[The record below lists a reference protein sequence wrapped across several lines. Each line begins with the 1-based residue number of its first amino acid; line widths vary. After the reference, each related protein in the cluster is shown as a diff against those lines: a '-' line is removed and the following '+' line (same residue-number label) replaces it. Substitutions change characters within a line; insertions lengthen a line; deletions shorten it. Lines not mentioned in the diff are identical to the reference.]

1 LKGFPQIFLNVF
13 LNLRPSLQSASIRVP
28 FLKAKV
34 ANEEHGL
41 NLLQTMDYSVVQQC
55 MHCGLCLPTCP
66 TFVETGRERSSP
78 RGRIALMRAIADG
91 ELELSREFAE
101 EMDYC
106 VGCLACQ
113 TACPAGVQYA
123 PLLEKGRAASENAGL
138 LDTPSR
144 RVYRWLGLR
153 LLMTRP
159 WLLRLV
165 ARGVAVQQIPS
176 VRKTLYKIG
185 AMRLAPKTLR
195 DLEPSAPPIDPPF
208 SDARIKA
215 VETPPAEWWSGK
227 PRARVAVLTGCV
239 QDISFARV
247 NRATVDVLLAAGCEV
262 VTPRTQPC
270 CGSLHAHNGDLEQAR
285 EQARRMLD
293 LFDWQGLR
301 AGPLA
306 FDGIDAVIS
315 NAGGC
320 GSHLRHYG
328 ELLADDQV
336 YASRAQAWDTK
347 LRDVQEFVWRV
358 VGSGQRAVGSEE
370 APQSQLE
377 KVLQL
382 PTTNPQPSAAA
393 ADSPTKRLTYDA
405 SCHLCHGQKVVS
417 QPVELLKRLPGY
429 QFVPLAES
437 DWCCGAAGVYT
448 MTQPEQAGKLLSRKL
463 GHIQAAKPDVLATAN
478 PGCMHQLNMACRDNA
493 SLSNV
498 KVVHPMELLAEA
510 VRSSIGT

>member
-1 LKGFPQIFLNVF
+1 
-13 LNLRPSLQSASIRVP
+13 
-28 FLKAKV
+28 
-34 ANEEHGL
+34 
-41 NLLQTMDYSVVQQC
+41 MDYSVVQQC

-78 RGRIALMRAIADG
+78 RGRIALMRSIADG
-91 ELELSREFAE
+91 ELPLSREFAE

-113 TACPAGVQYA
+113 TACPAGVQYVS
-123 PLLEKGRAASENAGL
+123 LLEKGRAASENAGL
-138 LDTPSR
+138 LDTPMR
-144 RVYRWLGLR
+144 QVYRWLGLR

-165 ARGVAVQQIPS
+165 ARGVAVQQIPWI
-176 VRKTLYKIG
+176 RRTLYKIG

-195 DLEPSAPPIDPPF
+195 DLEPSAPPIDAPF
-208 SDARIKA
+208 SDARIKT

-262 VTPRTQPC
+262 VTPRSQPC
-270 CGSLHAHNGDLEQAR
+270 CGSLHAHNGDLDQAK
-285 EQARRMLD
+285 EQARRTLD
-293 LFDWQGLR
+293 MFDWQGLR

-306 FDGIDAVIS
+306 FDSVDAVIS

-320 GSHLRHYG
+320 GSHLRHYAD
-328 ELLADDQV
+328 LLADDPN
-336 YASRAQAWDTK
+336 YATRAKAWDAK
-347 LRDVQEFVWRV
+347 VRDVQEFVWQV
-358 VGSGQRAVGSEE
+358 VGGGQQAVGSE
-370 APQSQLE
+370 ATPQSRLE
-377 KVLQL
+377 RVL
-382 PTTNPQPSAAA
+382 TREPSALAA
-393 ADSPTKRLTYDA
+393 GGATKRVTYDA

-417 QPVELLKRLPGY
+417 QPIELLKRVPGY

-448 MTQPEQAGKLLSRKL
+448 ITQPEQAGKLLSRKL
-463 GHIQAAKPDVLATAN
+463 GHLQAAAPDVLATAN
-478 PGCMHQLNMACRDNA
+478 PGCMHQLNLACRDDA
-493 SLSNV
+493 SLANV
-498 KVVHPMELLAEA
+498 RVAHPMELLAEA
-510 VRSSIGT
+510 CRASDAS

>member
-1 LKGFPQIFLNVF
+1 M
-13 LNLRPSLQSASIRVP
+13 SVP
-28 FLKAKV
+28 R
-34 ANEEHGL
+34 EHGL

-66 TFVETGRERSSP
+66 TFVATGRERSSP

-91 ELELSREFAE
+91 ELPLSREFAE

-113 TACPAGVQYA
+113 TACPAGVQYVT
-123 PLLEKGRAASENAGL
+123 LLEKGRASSENAGL

-165 ARGVAVQQIPS
+165 ARFVAVQQTPA

-195 DLEPSAPPIDPPF
+195 DLEPSAPPIDLPF

-215 VETPPAEWWSGK
+215 FETPPAKWWSGK

-262 VTPRTQPC
+262 VTPRSQPC
-270 CGSLHAHNGDLEQAR
+270 CGSLHAHNGD
-285 EQARRMLD
+285 
-293 LFDWQGLR
+293 R

-306 FDGIDAVIS
+306 FDGLDAVIS

-328 ELLADDQV
+328 DLLADDPD
-336 YASRAQAWDTK
+336 YASRAKAWDEK
-347 LRDVQEFVWRV
+347 VRDVQEFVWQV
-358 VGSGQRAVGSEE
+358 VGRGRRADGSEKT
-370 APQSQLE
+370 PLSRLE
-377 KVLQL
+377 QVLQSE
-382 PTTNPQPSAAA
+382 PSALAA
-393 ADSPTKRLTYDA
+393 GGATKRVTYDA
-405 SCHLCHGQKVVS
+405 SCHLCHGQKVVN
-417 QPVELLKRLPGY
+417 QPVELLRRVPGY
-429 QFVPLAES
+429 EFVPLAES

-448 MTQPEQAGKLLSRKL
+448 ITQPEQAAKLLARKL
-463 GHIQAAKPDVLATAN
+463 GHVKAAAPNVLATAN
-478 PGCMHQLNMACRDNA
+478 PGCMHQLNMACKNDA
-493 SLSNV
+493 SLAGV
-498 KVVHPMELLAEA
+498 RVVHPMELLAEA
-510 VRSSIGT
+510 CLASDAS

>member
-1 LKGFPQIFLNVF
+1 MAFKPQDT
-13 LNLRPSLQSASIRVP
+13 A
-28 FLKAKV
+28 
-34 ANEEHGL
+34 
-41 NLLQTMDYSVVQQC
+41 NLLETMDYSVVQQC

-66 TFVETGRERSSP
+66 TFVETGRERNSP
-78 RGRIALMRAIADG
+78 RGRIALMRSIADG
-91 ELELSREFAE
+91 ELELSRDFAE

-113 TACPAGVQYA
+113 TACPAGVEYA
-123 PLLEKGRAASENAGL
+123 SLLEKGRAASENAGL
-138 LDTPSR
+138 LDTPMR

-153 LLMTRP
+153 VLMTRP

-165 ARGVAVQQIPS
+165 AKWIALQQKPAV
-176 VRKTLYKIG
+176 RRTLYKIG

-195 DLEPSAPPIDPPF
+195 DLEPQAPPIDPPF
-208 SDARIKA
+208 SDARIKT

-262 VTPRTQPC
+262 VTPRNQSC
-270 CGSLHAHNGDLEQAR
+270 CGSLHAHNGDLETAK
-285 EQARRMLD
+285 EMARRTLD
-293 LFDWQGLR
+293 MFDWQGLR
-301 AGPLA
+301 GGPLA
-306 FDGIDAVIS
+306 FDSLDAVIS

-328 ELLADDQV
+328 NLLADDPAYV
-336 YASRAQAWDTK
+336 DRARAWDAK
-347 LRDVQEFVWRV
+347 LRDAQEFVWQLVGSAQGV
-358 VGSGQRAVGSEE
+358 VGGEE
-370 APQSQLE
+370 APLSRLE
-377 KVLQL
+377 KVLRHSAN
-382 PTTNPQPSAAA
+382 TSNEPSALAA
-393 ADSPTKRLTYDA
+393 GSAAKRLTYDA

-417 QPVELLKRLPGY
+417 QPVELLKRLPGH

-437 DWCCGAAGVYT
+437 DWCCGAAGVYS
-448 MTQPEQAGKLLSRKL
+448 MTQPEQAGKLLARKL
-463 GHIQAAKPDVLATAN
+463 VHVKAATPDVIATAN
-478 PGCMHQLNMACRDNA
+478 PGCMHQLNMACRNDA
-493 SLSNV
+493 TLSNV

>member
-1 LKGFPQIFLNVF
+1 
-13 LNLRPSLQSASIRVP
+13 
-28 FLKAKV
+28 
-34 ANEEHGL
+34 
-41 NLLQTMDYSVVQQC
+41 MDYSVVQQC

-78 RGRIALMRAIADG
+78 RGRIALMRSIADG
-91 ELELSREFAE
+91 ELPLSREFAE

-113 TACPAGVQYA
+113 SACPAGVQYA

-138 LDTPSR
+138 LDTPMR

-165 ARGVAVQQIPS
+165 ARGVAVQQTPWI
-176 VRKTLYKIG
+176 RRTLYKIG

-195 DLEPSAPPIDPPF
+195 DLEPSAPPIDAPF
-208 SDARIKA
+208 SDARIKT
-215 VETPPAEWWSGK
+215 VETPPTEWWSGK

-262 VTPRTQPC
+262 VTPRSQPC
-270 CGSLHAHNGDLEQAR
+270 CGSLHAHNGDLDQAK
-285 EQARRMLD
+285 EQARRTLD
-293 LFDWQGLR
+293 MFDWQGLR

-306 FDGIDAVIS
+306 FDSVDAVIS

-320 GSHLRHYG
+320 GSHLRHYAD
-328 ELLADDQV
+328 LLADDPN
-336 YASRAQAWDTK
+336 YATRAKAWDAK
-347 LRDVQEFVWRV
+347 VRDVQEFVWQV
-358 VGSGQRAVGSEE
+358 VGGGQQAVGSE
-370 APQSQLE
+370 ATPQSRLE
-377 KVLQL
+377 RVL
-382 PTTNPQPSAAA
+382 TREPSALAA
-393 ADSPTKRLTYDA
+393 GGATKRVTYDA

-417 QPVELLKRLPGY
+417 QPIELLKRVPGY

-448 MTQPEQAGKLLSRKL
+448 ITQPEQAGKLLERKL
-463 GHIQAAKPDVLATAN
+463 GHVKAANPDVLATAN
-478 PGCMHQLNMACRDNA
+478 PGCMHQLNLACRDDA
-493 SLSNV
+493 SLANV
-498 KVVHPMELLAEA
+498 RVAHPMELLAEA
-510 VRSSIGT
+510 CRTSDAS

>member
-1 LKGFPQIFLNVF
+1 
-13 LNLRPSLQSASIRVP
+13 
-28 FLKAKV
+28 
-34 ANEEHGL
+34 
-41 NLLQTMDYSVVQQC
+41 MDYSVVQQC

-78 RGRIALMRAIADG
+78 RGRIALMRSIADG
-91 ELELSREFAE
+91 ELPLSREFAE

-113 TACPAGVQYA
+113 TACPAGVQYVS
-123 PLLEKGRAASENAGL
+123 LLEKGRAASENAGL
-138 LDTPSR
+138 LDTPMR

-165 ARGVAVQQIPS
+165 ARGVAVQQIPWI
-176 VRKTLYKIG
+176 RRTLYMIG

-195 DLEPSAPPIDPPF
+195 DLEPSAPPIDAPF
-208 SDARIKA
+208 SDARIKT

-262 VTPRTQPC
+262 VTPRSQPC
-270 CGSLHAHNGDLEQAR
+270 CGSLHAHNGDLDQAK
-285 EQARRMLD
+285 EQARRTLD
-293 LFDWQGLR
+293 MFDWQGLR

-306 FDGIDAVIS
+306 FDSVDAVIS

-320 GSHLRHYG
+320 GSHLRHYAD
-328 ELLADDQV
+328 LLADDPN
-336 YASRAQAWDTK
+336 YATRAKAWDAK
-347 LRDVQEFVWRV
+347 VRDVQEFVWQV
-358 VGSGQRAVGSEE
+358 VGGGQQAVGSE
-370 APQSQLE
+370 ATPQSRLE
-377 KVLQL
+377 RVL
-382 PTTNPQPSAAA
+382 TREPSALAA
-393 ADSPTKRLTYDA
+393 GGATKRVTYDA

-417 QPVELLKRLPGY
+417 QPIELLKRVPSY

-448 MTQPEQAGKLLSRKL
+448 ITQPEQAGKLLERKL
-463 GHIQAAKPDVLATAN
+463 GHVKAANPDVLATAN
-478 PGCMHQLNMACRDNA
+478 PGCMHQLNLACRDDA
-493 SLSNV
+493 SLANV
-498 KVVHPMELLAEA
+498 RVAHPMELLAEA
-510 VRSSIGT
+510 CRASDAS

>member
-1 LKGFPQIFLNVF
+1 
-13 LNLRPSLQSASIRVP
+13 
-28 FLKAKV
+28 V

-78 RGRIALMRAIADG
+78 RGRIALMRSIADG
-91 ELELSREFAE
+91 ELPLSREFAE

-113 TACPAGVQYA
+113 TACPAGVQYVS
-123 PLLEKGRAASENAGL
+123 LLEKGRAASENAGL
-138 LDTPSR
+138 LDTPMR

-153 LLMTRP
+153 FLMTRP

-165 ARGVAVQQIPS
+165 ARCVAVQQIPW

-185 AMRLAPKTLR
+185 AMQLAPKTLR
-195 DLEPSAPPIDPPF
+195 DLEPSAPPIDLPF
-208 SDARIKA
+208 SDARIKT
-215 VETPPAEWWSGK
+215 VEAPPAEWWSGK

-262 VTPRTQPC
+262 VTPRMQPC

-285 EQARRMLD
+285 EQARRTLD
-293 LFDWQGLR
+293 MFDWQGLR

-328 ELLADDQV
+328 VLMADDAN
-336 YASRAQAWDTK
+336 YAEFAKAWDAK
-347 LRDVQEFVWRV
+347 VRDVQEFVWGL
-358 VGSGQRAVGSEE
+358 VGGGQWAVGSER
-370 APQSQLE
+370 APLSRLE
-377 KVLQL
+377 KVLQDE
-382 PTTNPQPSAAA
+382 PSALAA
-393 ADSPTKRLTYDA
+393 AGATKRVTYDS

-417 QPVELLKRLPGY
+417 QPVELMKRVPGY

-448 MTQPEQAGKLLSRKL
+448 ITQPEQAGKLLERKL
-463 GHIQAAKPDVLATAN
+463 GHLKAAAPDVLATAN
-478 PGCMHQLNMACRDNA
+478 PGCMHQLNMACKNDA
-493 SLSNV
+493 SLAGV
-498 KVVHPMELLAEA
+498 RVVHPMELLAEA
-510 VRSSIGT
+510 CLASDAS